1 MSDGPRGPPDCP
13 VQSRFFPTPAPRPVL
28 NAHPR
33 RTPRLDESTHASTP
47 PARLVSRRELSFL
60 ENKALIE
67 RHNAQGDSTFKLGLT
82 PFADVSPEE
91 FVSEQLTYTP
101 AKSVRD
107 FVAHRR
113 SEALGHAAAAADGVR
128 VGQVSRGGVV
138 GEVSR
143 KMLLGAAA
151 EARLGA
157 KYPRNFN
164 WADVPEVMG
173 KIHTQETSCASCWAY
188 TSTDTIEAIEVISGR
203 RRKHVELSAEQLINC
218 DNYDSGCNTGNMFT
232 AYEWIHEHGGLAT
245 ARAFHGAAGL
255 LARAESAAMLSAGS
269 GAALGSFQDVTAVR
283 KKDAKALF
291 DQAQHAGNLGEF
303 GVFFEESLGAEEEKR
318 VLDSIESGLGSTHGN
333 CPANMNLQDRVYGY
347 CELDFDAGEA
357 ALMEAVSKQPV
368 AVGINANKIFQLYA
382 SGIIRSSDCGPAPH
396 TPDSE
401 IMAINHAVVVVGWG
415 EEVVKGETI
424 KYWVLKN
431 SFGENWGERGYFKLE
446 RGPDTVDQE
455 GFGTCGLYFESVY
468 PVIDEDANEDS
479 CIEGSTFRSKYY
491 SAAYAGAGLGK
502 PSTLNLRD
510 LTSTNASTGVGQV
523 AVMLVGFGFV
533 TGVLV
538 VSVFMAARAARKQL
552 TRGTEEEPLL

>member
-1 MSDGPRGPPDCP
+1 M
-13 VQSRFFPTPAPRPVL
+13 FFSNTRAPTRP
-28 NAHPR
+28 N
-33 RTPRLDESTHASTP
+33 LDELATP
-47 PARLVSRRELSFL
+47 VRRFHSRDSLLPDDLVSRRELSFL

-67 RHNAQGDSTFKLGLT
+67 RHNSRGDSTFKLGLT
-82 PFADVSPEE
+82 PFADISPEE
-91 FVSEQLTYTP
+91 FMSEQLTYTP
-101 AKSVRD
+101 AKSVPD
-107 FVAHRR
+107 FVARRR
-113 SEALGHAAAAADGVR
+113 SEALTRASADKG
-128 VGQVSRGGVV
+128 VGQTVGGVI

-143 KMLLGAAA
+143 GTGRLGAAA
-151 EARLGA
+151 RTEAELGA

-203 RRKHVELSAEQLINC
+203 RKKHVELSAEQLINC

-245 ARAFHGAAGL
+245 ARAFHGDAGL
-255 LARAESAAMLSAGS
+255 LARAESAAMLGAGS
-269 GAALGSFQDVTAVR
+269 GAALGSFQEKVTAVR
-283 KKDAKALF
+283 ERDAKALI
-291 DQAQHAGNLGEF
+291 DQARDEGNLGEF

>member
-1 MSDGPRGPPDCP
+1 M
-13 VQSRFFPTPAPRPVL
+13 
-28 NAHPR
+28 
-33 RTPRLDESTHASTP
+33 
-47 PARLVSRRELSFL
+47 
-60 ENKALIE
+60 
-67 RHNAQGDSTFKLGLT
+67 
-82 PFADVSPEE
+82 
-91 FVSEQLTYTP
+91 SEQLTYTP

-107 FVAHRR
+107 FVARRR
-113 SEALGHAAAAADGVR
+113 SEALTRAASDKG
-128 VGQVSRGGVV
+128 VGQTVGGVI

-143 KMLLGAAA
+143 GAGRLGEPRARTEA
-151 EARLGA
+151 ELGA
-157 KYPRNFN
+157 KYPRNFD

-203 RRKHVELSAEQLINC
+203 RKKHVELSAEQLINC

-255 LARAESAAMLSAGS
+255 LARAESAAMLGAGS
-269 GAALGSFQDVTAVR
+269 GAALGSFREKVAAVR
-283 KKDAKALF
+283 EKDAKALI
-291 DQAQHAGNLGEF
+291 DQARDEGNLGEF

-333 CPANMNLQDRVYGY
+333 CPANLNLQDRVYGY
-347 CELDFDAGEA
+347 CELNFDAGEA

-382 SGIIRSSDCGPAPH
+382 SGIIRSTDCGPAPH

-401 IMAINHAVVVVGWG
+401 IMAINHAVVVTGWG
-415 EEVVKGETI
+415 EEMVKGELI
-424 KYWVLKN
+424 KYWILKN
-431 SFGENWGERGYFKLE
+431 SFGENWGEHGYFKLE

-468 PVIDEDANEDS
+468 PIIDEDANEDS
-479 CIEGSTFRSKYY
+479 CIKGSTFRSKYY
-491 SAAYAGAGLGK
+491 SAAYANAGLGK
-502 PSTLNLRD
+502 SSTLNMRD
-510 LTSTNASTGVGQV
+510 FTSANASAGVGQV

-533 TGVLV
+533 TGILV
-538 VSVFMAARAARKQL
+538 VSVFLAVRAARKTL

>member
-1 MSDGPRGPPDCP
+1 M
-13 VQSRFFPTPAPRPVL
+13 FFSNTRAPTRP
-28 NAHPR
+28 N
-33 RTPRLDESTHASTP
+33 LDELATP
-47 PARLVSRRELSFL
+47 VRRFHSRDSLLPDDLVSRRELSFL

-67 RHNAQGDSTFKLGLT
+67 RHNSRGDSTFKLGLT

-91 FVSEQLTYTP
+91 FMSEQLTYTP
-101 AKSVRD
+101 AKSVPD
-107 FVAHRR
+107 FVARRR
-113 SEALGHAAAAADGVR
+113 SEALTRASADKG
-128 VGQVSRGGVV
+128 VGQTVGGVI

-143 KMLLGAAA
+143 GTGRLGAAA
-151 EARLGA
+151 RTEAELGA

-203 RRKHVELSAEQLINC
+203 RKKHVELSAEQLINC

-245 ARAFHGAAGL
+245 VRSFHGAAGL
-255 LARAESAAMLSAGS
+255 LARAESAAMLGAGS
-269 GAALGSFQDVTAVR
+269 GAALGSFQEKVTAVR
-283 KKDAKALF
+283 ERDAKALI
-291 DQAQHAGNLGEF
+291 DQARDEGNLGEF
-303 GVFFEESLGAEEEKR
+303 AVFFEESLGAEEEKR

-333 CPANMNLQDRVYGY
+333 CPANLNLQDRVYGY
-347 CELDFDAGEA
+347 CELNFDAGEA

-382 SGIIRSSDCGPAPH
+382 SGIIRSTDCGPAPH

-401 IMAINHAVVVVGWG
+401 IMAINHAVVVTGWG
-415 EEVVKGETI
+415 EEMVKGELI
-424 KYWVLKN
+424 KYWILKN
-431 SFGENWGERGYFKLE
+431 SFGENWGEHGYFKLE

-468 PVIDEDANEDS
+468 PIIDEDANEDS
-479 CIEGSTFRSKYY
+479 CIKGSTFRSKYY
-491 SAAYAGAGLGK
+491 SAAYANAGLGK
-502 PSTLNLRD
+502 SSTLNMRD
-510 LTSTNASTGVGQV
+510 FKSANVSAGVGQV

-533 TGVLV
+533 TGILV
-538 VSVFMAARAARKQL
+538 VSVFLAVRAARKTL